1 MQIPFTFILIVRIKQ
16 EQTVVCERTSS
27 MSDQNIS
34 TTIIRVKNHNYN
46 SKGYMFLNIQN
57 KV

>member
-1 MQIPFTFILIVRIKQ
+1 MQIPFALIVRIKQ
-16 EQTVVCERTSS
+16 EQTLVCERTSS

-34 TTIIRVKNHNYN
+34 TTIIRVKTHNYN